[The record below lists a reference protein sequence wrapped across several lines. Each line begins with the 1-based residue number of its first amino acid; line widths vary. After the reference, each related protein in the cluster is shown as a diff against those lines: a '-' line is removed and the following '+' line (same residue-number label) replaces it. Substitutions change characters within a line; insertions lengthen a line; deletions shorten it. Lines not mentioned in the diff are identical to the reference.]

1 MSHFFCQWKNI
12 MNSLVKL
19 NYRISLLRFKLVVEI
34 MKKAVVFDNSGTLI
48 ERFRVIKD
56 VLNGNIFTDINS
68 LDLIDQADALALV
81 VLQFNTNKLLKL
93 DPDTFISDVIREYNI
108 EFDISFSTNQVS
120 KAEVKEIL
128 DNERSTTISD
138 ITDGFDILREKI
150 SHMELCNGS
159 ALIVDMDLGVVAYTI
174 TSAGKF
180 FPKVFETVETLK
192 SRGIE
197 IYIASGDR
205 KGAINRLANMLD
217 VPEDNAYGTVSTR
230 GKCEVVSILKD
241 AGYKVMMVGD
251 GLNDLLAFK
260 KADVSVLTIEQQEEV
275 SPKMMDKTDYVIE
288 DIFEV
293 TMIEF

>member
-1 MSHFFCQWKNI
+1 
-12 MNSLVKL
+12 
-19 NYRISLLRFKLVVEI
+19 

-48 ERFRVIKD
+48 ERYRVIKD
-56 VLNGNIFTDINS
+56 VLNGNIFTNINS
-68 LDLIDQADALALV
+68 LDLIDAGDSLALV
-81 VLQFNTNKLLKL
+81 VLQFNTNRLLEL
-93 DPDTFISDVIREYNI
+93 DPNTLISDVIKQYQI
-108 EFDISFSTNQVS
+108 DFDISFSARQVS

-128 DNERSTTISD
+128 YNETNSTVSD

-159 ALIVDMDLGVVAYTI
+159 ALIVDMDLGQVAYTI
-174 TSAGKF
+174 TSAGMF

-197 IYIASGDR
+197 IFVASGDR
-205 KGAINRLANMLD
+205 NGAINRLANMLD
-217 VPEDNAYGTVSTR
+217 IPEDNAFGSVSTK
-230 GKCEVVSILKD
+230 GKCEVISILKD

-275 SPKMMDKTDYVIE
+275 SPKMMDKTDHIIE
-288 DIFEV
+288 DIFDV
-293 TMIEF
+293 TMIDF

>member
-1 MSHFFCQWKNI
+1 

-251 GLNDLLAFK
+251 GLNDILAFK

-275 SPKMMDKTDYVIE
+275 SPKMMDKTDYIIE

-293 TMIEF
+293 TMIDF

>member
-1 MSHFFCQWKNI
+1 MFIKLFF
-12 MNSLVKL
+12 L
-19 NYRISLLRFKLVVEI
+19 NTFKYFFQLLLI
-34 MKKAVVFDNSGTLI
+34 MKRAVVFDNSGTLI
-48 ERFRVIKD
+48 KRFRVIKD
-56 VLNGNIFTDINS
+56 VINGNIFTDINS

-81 VLQFNTNKLLKL
+81 VLQFNSNKLLKL
-93 DPDTFISDVIREYNI
+93 DQDILMSDVIKEYDI
-108 EFDISFSTNQVS
+108 DFDISFSTKQVS
-120 KAEVKEIL
+120 KAEVKDIL
-128 DNERSTTISD
+128 DNETSATISD
-138 ITDGFDILREKI
+138 ITDGFEILREKI
-150 SHMELCNGS
+150 SDMELCNGS

-174 TSAGKF
+174 TSAGRF

-251 GLNDLLAFK
+251 GLNDILAFN

-293 TMIEF
+293 TMIDF

>member
-1 MSHFFCQWKNI
+1 
-12 MNSLVKL
+12 
-19 NYRISLLRFKLVVEI
+19 

-48 ERFRVIKD
+48 KRYRVIKD
-56 VLNGNIFTDINS
+56 VINGKIFTDINS
-68 LDLIDQADALALV
+68 LDLIEQADALALV

-93 DPDTFISDVIREYNI
+93 DPDTLISDVIKEYGI
-108 EFDISFSTNQVS
+108 DFDISFSTKQVS

-128 DNERSTTISD
+128 DTEKSTTISD

-150 SHMELCNGS
+150 SQMELCNGS
-159 ALIVDMDLGVVAYTI
+159 ALIVDMDLGTVAYTI
-174 TSAGKF
+174 TSAGRF

-197 IYIASGDR
+197 IFIASGDR
-205 KGAINRLANMLD
+205 KGAINRLADMLD
-217 VPEDNAYGTVSTR
+217 VPQDNAYGTVSTR
-230 GKCEVVSILKD
+230 GKCKVVSILQD
-241 AGYKVMMVGD
+241 SGYKVMMVGD
-251 GLNDLLAFK
+251 GLNDLMAFK

-293 TMIEF
+293 TMIDF

>member
-1 MSHFFCQWKNI
+1 
-12 MNSLVKL
+12 
-19 NYRISLLRFKLVVEI
+19 

-48 ERFRVIKD
+48 ERYRVIKD
-56 VLNGNIFTDINS
+56 VANGNIFTDINS

-93 DPDTFISDVIREYNI
+93 DSNTLISDVIKEFSI
-108 EFDISFSTNQVS
+108 DFDISFSTKQVS

-128 DNERSTTISD
+128 YSETASTVAD
-138 ITDGFDILREKI
+138 ITDGFSILREKI
-150 SHMELCNGS
+150 PHFELCNGS
-159 ALIVDMDLGVVAYTI
+159 ALIVDMDLGQVAYTI

-217 VPEDNAYGTVSTR
+217 IPEDNAYGTVSTR

-241 AGYKVMMVGD
+241 GGYKVMMVGD
-251 GLNDLLAFK
+251 GLNDILAFK

-275 SPKMMDKTDYVIE
+275 SSKMMDKTDYVID

-293 TMIEF
+293 TKIDF